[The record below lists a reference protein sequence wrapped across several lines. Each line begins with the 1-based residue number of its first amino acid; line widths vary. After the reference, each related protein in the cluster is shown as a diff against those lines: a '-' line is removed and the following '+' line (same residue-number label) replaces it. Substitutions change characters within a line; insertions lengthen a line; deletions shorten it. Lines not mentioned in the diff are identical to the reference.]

1 MWYIEASMGSPSV
14 VSWGRNGAFMTRT
27 TIFAAI
33 GTVWTFATTWF
44 LTRYAVPLEVYS
56 GELTILA
63 VCQLTTFAFLGLG
76 GRHGE
81 SVLTVT
87 GYASNF
93 ILSLVWF
100 LTVAGASGVVPSA
113 GVTFVVAFGAF
124 LGCQLVHQ
132 GALLDE
138 ELATEEKLKRAAE
151 SATEAIRL
159 AARSLTS
166 ESGSFRPAFAS
177 DSGRFPRL

>member
-1 MWYIEASMGSPSV
+1 
-14 VSWGRNGAFMTRT
+14 MTRK

-33 GTVWTFATTWF
+33 GTSWTFATTCF

-56 GELTILA
+56 SELMILA
-63 VCQLTTFAFLGLG
+63 ACQFTSFAFLGVG
-76 GRHGE
+76 GRRGE
-81 SVLTVT
+81 PVLTVT
-87 GYASNF
+87 GHATNF
-93 ILSLVWF
+93 VLSLVWF
-100 LTVAGASGVVPSA
+100 LTLAGAGGVVPSA

-138 ELATEEKLKRAAE
+138 ELATEEKLRRAAE
-151 SATEAIRL
+151 SATEAKRL

-177 DSGRFPRL
+177 DSGRFPRV

>member
-1 MWYIEASMGSPSV
+1 MTPRHAILATAGHIDHGKTSLVQALTGVHTDHLSEEQRRGITIELGFAPLSLSDEIEASIVDVPGHERLV
-14 VSWGRNGAFMTRT
+14 RT
-27 TIFAAI
+27 M
-33 GTVWTFATTWF
+33 
-44 LTRYAVPLEVYS
+44 
-56 GELTILA
+56 
-63 VCQLTTFAFLGLG
+63 
-76 GRHGE
+76 
-81 SVLTVT
+81 
-87 GYASNF
+87 
-93 ILSLVWF
+93 
-100 LTVAGASGVVPSA
+100 VAGAGGVVPSA

-138 ELATEEKLKRAAE
+138 ELATEEKLRRAAE

-177 DSGRFPRL
+177 DSGRFPRV